1 MFEGVPTFPEADR
14 LWAIVAKYKVN
25 AFYTGAL
32 RARLPHVHYP
42 IMGAT
47 QDMRLPLTPAHALPH
62 LLYSP
67 HRYPRLDAL
76 R

>member
-32 RARLPHVHYP
+32 RAHLTHVHYL
-42 IMGAT
+42 IIEAT
-47 QDMRLPLTPAHALPH
+47 QAMRLPLTPVHALPH
-62 LLYSP
+62 LLYSSY
-67 HRYPRLDAL
+67 RYPRLDAL